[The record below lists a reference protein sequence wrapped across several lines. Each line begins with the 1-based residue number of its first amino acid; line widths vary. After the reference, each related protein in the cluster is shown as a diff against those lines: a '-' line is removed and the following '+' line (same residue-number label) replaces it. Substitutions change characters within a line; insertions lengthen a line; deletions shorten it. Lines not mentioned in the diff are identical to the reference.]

1 MISVSGVGGERESY
15 GASGSCYLVE
25 PAMISTLV
33 QLGERLFFD
42 VKANNEVSQQDR
54 ALSCKE

>member
-1 MISVSGVGGERESY
+1 
-15 GASGSCYLVE
+15 
-25 PAMISTLV
+25 MISTLV
-33 QLGERLFFD
+33 QLRERLFFD